1 MVNFVPILEI
11 WLEFVPTKR
20 FKFIQYFKGRGI
32 NSLSFSVLVPSGG
45 RDSETIQD
53 PKVV

>member
-1 MVNFVPILEI
+1 LIFIHGIFRVQMVNFVPILEI

-32 NSLSFSVLVPSGG
+32 NFLSL
-45 RDSETIQD
+45 D
-53 PKVV
+53 